1 MLHRCLV
8 ILMSTAAI
16 LGLTACAAPARQL
29 DRATFGYT
37 PLKGDPQVVFTTS
50 NELVLIDVTSPTG
63 IGSVAIEKT
72 SGEWPP
78 KVMIRL
84 HVKGLEN
91 FKFTYGAKTVE
102 AAVSSQNA
110 QLVREVLA
118 QAGKASTLSAG
129 DPYWMSVTRGRGYFD
144 IEVPADFLA
153 SGESKFTIEW
163 IDYYR

>member
-1 MLHRCLV
+1 MLRHRLV
-8 ILMSTAAI
+8 ILISSAAI
-16 LGLTACAAPARQL
+16 MGLAACAAPARQL
-29 DRATFGYT
+29 DRAAFQYT

-50 NELVLIDVTSPTG
+50 NELELIDVTSPTG

-78 KVMIRL
+78 KVIIRL

-91 FKFTYGAKTVE
+91 FKFTYDAKTVE

-110 QLVREVLA
+110 QLVREMLT
-118 QAGKASTLSAG
+118 QAGKMSILSAG
-129 DPYWMSVTRGRGYFD
+129 DPYWMNVTRGSGYFD

-153 SGESKFTIEW
+153 SGENKFTIEW